1 MQIKESMA
9 TIGEQ
14 MVYPVHMELNYVL
27 GQTELAAAL
36 LTQTG
41 LGAPDID
48 SYEELMPTQTIP
60 GGVPDN

>member
-1 MQIKESMA
+1 MA

-48 SYEELMPTQTIP
+48 SYEELMPIQTIP

>member
-1 MQIKESMA
+1 
-9 TIGEQ
+9 